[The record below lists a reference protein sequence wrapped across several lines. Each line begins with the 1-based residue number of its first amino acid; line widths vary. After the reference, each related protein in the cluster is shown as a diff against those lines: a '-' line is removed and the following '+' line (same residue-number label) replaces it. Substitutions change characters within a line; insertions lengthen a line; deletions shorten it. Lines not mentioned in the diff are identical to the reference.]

1 VIRDLWTLLQEMI
14 YLGFVVKKVNINVC
28 PNLDGYGINGRL
40 KLRIEG
46 KDF

>member
-1 VIRDLWTLLQEMI
+1 MDITAGNYL
-14 YLGFVVKKVNINVC
+14 LGFCGQKVHLNMC

-46 KDF
+46 KDY